1 MIWGVLSLLARVLGH
16 FLPFLATWV
25 AAKQQ
30 ARLKA
35 RNDALE
41 ADKAANERMSNA
53 DVSSGDADADREW
66 LRKRS
71 GK

>member
-1 MIWGVLSLLARVLGH
+1 MIWGVLSLLARVLGP

-41 ADKAANERMSNA
+41 ADKAANERINHA
-53 DVSSGDADADREW
+53 DVSRGNADADSE
-66 LRKRS
+66 LAA
-71 GK
+71 